1 MVSTMTMTDDKTTDA
16 PPDPESFAALF
27 EEESL
32 RHVVKEGDIV
42 KGKVIHIGKDHVVV
56 DIGYKSEGTIPLY
69 EFTQADGTVGIK
81 EGDEIDVFLE
91 SREDE
96 NGLCVLSK
104 EKADRLKVWDEISGA
119 CERDEL
125 IEGTISA
132 RVKGGL
138 SVTIRGGVK
147 AFLPGSQVD
156 LRPVRNLD
164 AFIGKAHRFKV
175 IKFNKKRGNIVLSR
189 RVLLEKERA
198 EMKEQTLEKLKEGQI
213 VEGIVKNL
221 TEYGAFIDLGGI
233 DGLLHIT
240 DMSWGRITHPSEMF
254 QVGDHVRVKVLK
266 FNAET
271 ERVSLGLKQISE
283 DPWTHAQE
291 KYPPGT
297 VVRGKVVSLKDYGAF
312 IELEQ
317 GIEGL
322 VHISEMSW
330 TRRVKHP
337 SKVVA
342 VGDTVEAVVLDI
354 DPRQNRI
361 SLGMKQLEPNP
372 FASLKEK
379 YPPGT
384 VVKGVV
390 RNIAD
395 FGIFVE
401 IEEGIDGLV
410 HVSDLSWTQRVK
422 HPSEL
427 YQKGDE
433 VESVV
438 LNIDFDGEKPK
449 VSLGIKQLVPDP
461 WDRIPYDYPP
471 GKIVEAKVIKV
482 LDFGAFVE
490 IEKGVEGLIHV
501 SEFSDERVEDPKA
514 FVKSGQ
520 ILKAEI
526 IGVDTAERKDRP
538 VVPRRA
544 AGRGVGRRAGL
555 HGRRADGDAGRRHA
569 RQARAPHGPKP
580 KGQGRQERQGRVD
593 PRSPTPTSTVIMS
606 PEEERPAIGG
616 EPPGAQ
622 AAPSASSAEVA
633 RAARVPLPASRT
645 ISWLRQFAK
654 LWGFAL
660 FCIFVVYVFREVA
673 LPFLFAI
680 LVAYILAPLVERLG
694 RLRLGGRPFP
704 RALAVILLYVNILAA
719 LGLFIGYFIPKLSGD
734 FARLFREAPAL
745 FSRLNNEYLPRAGA
759 WVDKR
764 FGPESEDD
772 EPAELDSPTPRPPR
786 DALHGIIVEPLP
798 DGRYR
803 SICGASPS
811 RYSRR
816 AAAGTSSRRH
826 TRTRPRRSRVA
837 NGSAR
842 SRSGSRSA

>member
-1 MVSTMTMTDDKTTDA
+1 MVSQEGQSPADED
-16 PPDPESFAALF
+16 FAALLA
-27 EEESL
+27 ESFGQDS
-32 RHVVKEGDIV
+32 VKEGEILR
-42 KGKVIHIGKDHVVV
+42 GTVITVGKDYAIV
-56 DIGYKSEGTIPLY
+56 DVGYKSEGQVPLE
-69 EFTQADGTVGIK
+69 EFRTADGGVGIK
-81 EGDEIDVFLE
+81 VGDEIDVFLE

-96 NGLCVLSK
+96 NGLCILSK
-104 EKADRLKVWDEISGA
+104 EKADRLKVWDEISAA

-164 AFIGKAHRFKV
+164 AFIGKQHRFKV

-198 EMKEQTLEKLKEGQI
+198 ELKEMTLEKLKEGQI

-266 FNAET
+266 FNVET

-322 VHISEMSW
+322 IHISEMSW

-337 SKVVA
+337 SKMLA
-342 VGDTVEAVVLDI
+342 IGDVVEAVVLDI

-372 FASLKEK
+372 FASLKDK

-384 VVKGVV
+384 VVKGIV

-438 LNIDFDGEKPK
+438 LSIDFDGEKPT

-461 WDRIPYDYPP
+461 
-471 GKIVEAKVIKV
+471 
-482 LDFGAFVE
+482 
-490 IEKGVEGLIHV
+490 
-501 SEFSDERVEDPKA
+501 
-514 FVKSGQ
+514 
-520 ILKAEI
+520 
-526 IGVDTAERKDRP
+526 
-538 VVPRRA
+538 
-544 AGRGVGRRAGL
+544 
-555 HGRRADGDAGRRHA
+555 
-569 RQARAPHGPKP
+569 
-580 KGQGRQERQGRVD
+580 
-593 PRSPTPTSTVIMS
+593 
-606 PEEERPAIGG
+606 
-616 EPPGAQ
+616 
-622 AAPSASSAEVA
+622 
-633 RAARVPLPASRT
+633 
-645 ISWLRQFAK
+645 
-654 LWGFAL
+654 
-660 FCIFVVYVFREVA
+660 
-673 LPFLFAI
+673 
-680 LVAYILAPLVERLG
+680 
-694 RLRLGGRPFP
+694 
-704 RALAVILLYVNILAA
+704 
-719 LGLFIGYFIPKLSGD
+719 
-734 FARLFREAPAL
+734 
-745 FSRLNNEYLPRAGA
+745 
-759 WVDKR
+759 
-764 FGPESEDD
+764 
-772 EPAELDSPTPRPPR
+772 
-786 DALHGIIVEPLP
+786 
-798 DGRYR
+798 
-803 SICGASPS
+803 
-811 RYSRR
+811 
-816 AAAGTSSRRH
+816 
-826 TRTRPRRSRVA
+826 
-837 NGSAR
+837 
-842 SRSGSRSA
+842 

>member
-1 MVSTMTMTDDKTTDA
+1 MVTQDGQGDED
-16 PPDPESFAALF
+16 FAALLA
-27 EEESL
+27 ESFSQDS
-32 RHVVKEGDIV
+32 VKEGEILR
-42 KGKVIHIGKDHVVV
+42 GTVISVGKDFAIV
-56 DIGYKSEGTIPLY
+56 DVGYKSEGQVPLE
-69 EFTQADGTVGIK
+69 EFRMADGSIGVK
-81 EGDEIDVFLE
+81 PGDVVDVLLE
-91 SREDE
+91 SRENDM
-96 NGLCVLSK
+96 GMVVLSK
-104 EKADRLKVWDEISGA
+104 EKADRFKVWDEISAA

-125 IEGTISA
+125 IEGIITA

-164 AFIGKAHRFKV
+164 AFLNQNFKFKV

-198 EMKEQTLEKLKEGQI
+198 ALKESTLERLKEGQI

-221 TEYGAFIDLGGI
+221 TEYGALIALGGI

-240 DMSWGRITHPSEMF
+240 DMSWGRVNHPSELF

-266 FNAET
+266 FNADT
-271 ERVSLGLKQISE
+271 ERVSLGLKQITE

-342 VGDTVEAVVLDI
+342 VGDRVEAVVLDI

-384 VVKGVV
+384 VVKGIV

-433 VESVV
+433 VEAVV

-501 SEFSDERVEDPKA
+501 SEFADERIEDPKA
-514 FVKSGQ
+514 FVKIGQ

-526 IGVDTAERKDRP
+526 IGVDTAERKIGLSFRGAARAEELADAQGFTAG
-538 VVPRRA
+538 VPTAPLGDVMRDKL
-544 AGRGVGRRAGL
+544 AGL
-555 HGRRADGDAGRRHA
+555 SV
-569 RQARAPHGPKP
+569 K
-580 KGQGRQERQGRVD
+580 
-593 PRSPTPTSTVIMS
+593 
-606 PEEERPAIGG
+606 
-616 EPPGAQ
+616 
-622 AAPSASSAEVA
+622 
-633 RAARVPLPASRT
+633 
-645 ISWLRQFAK
+645 
-654 LWGFAL
+654 
-660 FCIFVVYVFREVA
+660 
-673 LPFLFAI
+673 
-680 LVAYILAPLVERLG
+680 
-694 RLRLGGRPFP
+694 
-704 RALAVILLYVNILAA
+704 
-719 LGLFIGYFIPKLSGD
+719 
-734 FARLFREAPAL
+734 
-745 FSRLNNEYLPRAGA
+745 
-759 WVDKR
+759 
-764 FGPESEDD
+764 
-772 EPAELDSPTPRPPR
+772 
-786 DALHGIIVEPLP
+786 
-798 DGRYR
+798 
-803 SICGASPS
+803 
-811 RYSRR
+811 
-816 AAAGTSSRRH
+816 
-826 TRTRPRRSRVA
+826 
-837 NGSAR
+837 
-842 SRSGSRSA
+842 

>member
-1 MVSTMTMTDDKTTDA
+1 MTQQEGQGEED
-16 PPDPESFAALF
+16 FAALLA
-27 EEESL
+27 ESL
-32 RHVVKEGDIV
+32 SQEEAREGEILR
-42 KGKVIHIGKDHVVV
+42 GTVIAVGKDYAIV
-56 DIGYKSEGTIPLY
+56 DIGYKSEGQVPLE
-69 EFTQADGTVGIK
+69 EFRNADGS
-81 EGDEIDVFLE
+81 IDVKPGDTVDVLLE
-91 SREDE
+91 SRENDA
-96 NGLCVLSK
+96 GMVVLSK
-104 EKADRLKVWDEISGA
+104 EKADRFKVWDEISAA

-125 IEGTISA
+125 IEGIITA

-164 AFIGKAHRFKV
+164 AFLNQNFKFKV

-198 EMKEQTLEKLKEGQI
+198 ALKESTLERLKEGQV

-240 DMSWGRITHPSEMF
+240 DMSWGRVNHPSELF

-266 FNAET
+266 FNPET
-271 ERVSLGLKQISE
+271 ERVSLGLKQITE
-283 DPWTHAQE
+283 DPWTHAQT

-337 SKVVA
+337 SKMVA
-342 VGDTVEAVVLDI
+342 VGDMVEAVVLDV

-361 SLGMKQLEPNP
+361 SLGIKQLEPNP

-461 WDRIPYDYPP
+461 WDRIPYDYPA
-471 GKIVEAKVIKV
+471 GKIVDAKVIKV

-501 SEFSDERVEDPKA
+501 SEFSEDRVEDAKT
-514 FVKSGQ
+514 FVKPGQ
-520 ILKAEI
+520 TLKAEVI
-526 IGVDTAERKDRP
+526 AVDTAERKI
-538 VVPRRA
+538 
-544 AGRGVGRRAGL
+544 GLSFRGA
-555 HGRRADGDAGRRHA
+555 A
-569 RQARAPHGPKP
+569 RQEELADA
-580 KGQGRQERQGRVD
+580 QGFSGGV
-593 PRSPTPTSTVIMS
+593 PTAT
-606 PEEERPAIGG
+606 
-616 EPPGAQ
+616 
-622 AAPSASSAEVA
+622 
-633 RAARVPLPASRT
+633 
-645 ISWLRQFAK
+645 
-654 LWGFAL
+654 
-660 FCIFVVYVFREVA
+660 
-673 LPFLFAI
+673 
-680 LVAYILAPLVERLG
+680 LG
-694 RLRLGGRPFP
+694 DVMRDK
-704 RALAVILLYVNILAA
+704 LAA
-719 LGLFIGYFIPKLSGD
+719 LTGKTAD
-734 FARLFREAPAL
+734 AD
-745 FSRLNNEYLPRAGA
+745 
-759 WVDKR
+759 DKQ
-764 FGPESEDD
+764 GQ
-772 EPAELDSPTPRPPR
+772 
-786 DALHGIIVEPLP
+786 GK
-798 DGRYR
+798 GKK
-803 SICGASPS
+803 
-811 RYSRR
+811 
-816 AAAGTSSRRH
+816 
-826 TRTRPRRSRVA
+826 
-837 NGSAR
+837 
-842 SRSGSRSA
+842 